1 MSVLFTYPGQGS
13 QRPGMLHALPDHPDV
28 RRTLEQA
35 ADILQRDPLQ
45 LDTPAALSASQPVQL
60 CLLIA
65 GVAMT
70 RVFAAYGAH
79 ADMVAGLSIGA
90 YPAAV
95 AAGCL
100 SYEDA
105 LQLVALRGRIM
116 DVRYPRGYGMTAIL
130 GLERMQL
137 EPLIAQVHADGTPVY
152 LANLNAR
159 RQLVIAGTDDGMRAV
174 ARLAIA
180 AGASKAERLAVRVPS
195 HCPLFDEEAVV
206 MQQAFA
212 NIDLQRPRLDYLSG
226 SNARVM
232 HDPAQIADDLANNLA
247 RQVHWDDTVQ
257 LAWERGARLAVEM
270 PSNAV
275 LTGLAQAIFV
285 EGHAVSCEGNQ
296 LDTLLALIARE
307 QKAQ

>member
-13 QRPGMLHALPDHPDV
+13 QRTGMLHALPDHPQ
-28 RRTLEQA
+28 TQLALQQA

-45 LDTPAALSASQPVQL
+45 LDTPAALSASQSVQL

-70 RVFAAYGAH
+70 RVLAACGAH

-95 AAGCL
+95 AAGCI

-105 LQLVALRGRIM
+105 LRLVALRGRIM
-116 DVRYPRGYGMTAIL
+116 DARYPEGYGMTAIV

-137 EPLIAQVHADGTPVY
+137 EPLVAQVRADRTPVY

-159 RQLVIAGTDDGMRAV
+159 KQLVIAGTEDGMRAV
-174 ARLAIA
+174 MQLAIA

-195 HCPLFDEEAVV
+195 HCPLFDEEAIV

-212 NIDLQRPRLDYLSG
+212 DVDVRRPRLTYLSG
-226 SNARVM
+226 SAARVM
-232 HDPAQIADDLANNLA
+232 DDPVQIADDLACNLA

-270 PSNAV
+270 PSNTV

-285 EGHAVSCEGNQ
+285 EGHAIACEGNR
-296 LDTLLALIARE
+296 LETLLTLIARE
-307 QKAQ
+307 QKTL

>member
-1 MSVLFTYPGQGS
+1 MSVLFTFPGQGS
-13 QRPGMLHALPDHPDV
+13 QRAGMLHALPDHPET

-35 ADILQRDPLQ
+35 ADVLRRDPLQ
-45 LDTPAALSASQPVQL
+45 LDTPATLSASQPVQL

-70 RVFAAYGAH
+70 RVLAAHGAC
-79 ADMVAGLSIGA
+79 ADMAAGLSIGA

-100 SYEDA
+100 AYEDA
-105 LQLVALRGRIM
+105 LRLVALRGRIM
-116 DVRYPRGYGMTAIL
+116 DERYPDGYGMTAIV

-137 EPLIAQVHADGTPVY
+137 EPLIARVRADGLPVY

-159 RQLVIAGTDDGMRAV
+159 RQLVVAGSDAGMQAV
-174 ARLAIA
+174 AQLAMA

-195 HCPLFDEEAVV
+195 HCPLFDDEAIT
-206 MQQAFA
+206 MRRAFA
-212 NIDLQRPRLDYLSG
+212 DISVQRPRLTYLS
-226 SNARVM
+226 SSTARAM
-232 HDPAQIADDLANNLA
+232 HDPAQIADDLASNLA

-270 PSNAV
+270 PSNTV
-275 LTGLAQAIFV
+275 LTGLAQPIFTEGQAI
-285 EGHAVSCEGNQ
+285 ACEGNR
-296 LDTLLALIARE
+296 LETLLALIARE
-307 QKAQ
+307 RDTR

>member
-1 MSVLFTYPGQGS
+1 MSVLFTFPGQGS
-13 QRPGMLHALPDHPDV
+13 QRAGMLHALPAHPETQG
-28 RRTLEQA
+28 TLLQA

-45 LDTPAALSASQPVQL
+45 LDTPAALAASQSVQL

-70 RVFAAYGAH
+70 RVFAAYGLH

-105 LQLVALRGRIM
+105 LRLVALRGRIM
-116 DVRYPRGYGMTAIL
+116 DARYPRSYGMSAII
-130 GLERMQL
+130 GLERLQL
-137 EPLIAQVHADGTPVY
+137 EPLIARIHADGTPVY

-159 RQLVIAGTDDGMRAV
+159 RQLVIAGTEEGMRAV
-174 ARLAIA
+174 MQLAIA
-180 AGASKAERLAVRVPS
+180 AGASKAERLAVSVPS
-195 HCPLFDEEAVV
+195 HCSLFDEEAIV

-212 NIDLQRPRLDYLSG
+212 KVAMQRPRLTYLSG
-226 SNARVM
+226 STARAM
-232 HDPAQIADDLANNLA
+232 RDPAQIADDLACNLA
-247 RQVHWDDTVQ
+247 RQIHWDDTVQ
-257 LAWERGARLAVEM
+257 LAWERGARLALEM
-270 PSNAV
+270 PSNTV

-285 EGHAVSCEGNQ
+285 EGHAVACEGNQ
-296 LDTLLALIARE
+296 LETLLTLIARE
-307 QKAQ
+307 QKTQ